1 MTKTK
6 LKTIFALLSG
16 YMWALS
22 SCDQSDEK
30 YPAASDELTMT
41 CVQASWTDT
50 RAVTNDQGQG
60 SFSEGDRIEVLAT
73 GNQQTANIQLEYTD
87 NH

>member
-16 YMWALS
+16 CMWVLS
-22 SCDQSDEK
+22 SYDQSDEK

-41 CVQASWTDT
+41 CV
-50 RAVTNDQGQG
+50 
-60 SFSEGDRIEVLAT
+60 
-73 GNQQTANIQLEYTD
+73 
-87 NH
+87 

>member
-16 YMWALS
+16 CMWVLS

-41 CVQASWTDT
+41 CVQASWQIP
-50 RAVTNDQGQG
+50 VQ
-60 SFSEGDRIEVLAT
+60 L
-73 GNQQTANIQLEYTD
+73 QTTKVKAAFP
-87 NH
+87 

>member
-1 MTKTK
+1 MGK
-6 LKTIFALLSG
+6 IAFVFSG
-16 YMWALS
+16 QG
-22 SCDQSDEK
+22 DQYPGMGRELFEK

-87 NH
+87 NR